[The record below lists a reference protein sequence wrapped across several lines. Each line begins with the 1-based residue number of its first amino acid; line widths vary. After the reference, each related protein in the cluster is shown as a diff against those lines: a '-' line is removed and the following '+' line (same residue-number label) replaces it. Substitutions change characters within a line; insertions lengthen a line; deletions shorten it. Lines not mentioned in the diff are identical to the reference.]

1 MMHMRHIAYLLGI
14 CLVLGSCSG
23 FKEAKEARIE
33 TQAKRKV
40 RMAEYKAKAETEERA
55 KEEAEAAATSGSKEA
70 APVETPQMTY
80 EDSLLF
86 QFERRP
92 CFGRCPVYKIMIFE
106 SGYTT
111 YQGVNFVDYMG
122 YYYTQLPQ
130 GDVAKI
136 YTSIAETD
144 FFSLEDKY
152 DNENITD
159 LPSMIFRARAM
170 GQDKRIIARYEIPE
184 VLIDLGKEIDAMFAE
199 TEWQPV
205 HR

>member
-1 MMHMRHIAYLLGI
+1 MMTIRHITLLLGI
-14 CLVLGSCSG
+14 CLVMGSCEG
-23 FKEAKEARIE
+23 FRKAKVARVE
-33 TQAKRKV
+33 NKAKREV
-40 RMAEYKAKAETEERA
+40 RMAEYKTKR
-55 KEEAEAAATSGSKEA
+55 EAEKQAEEVAAQAATNGGTEA
-70 APVETPQMTY
+70 APTELLQMAQ
-80 EDSLLF
+80 DSLLF

-122 YYYTQLPQ
+122 YYYSRIPQ
-130 GDVAKI
+130 AEVASIYAKI
-136 YTSIAETD
+136 AEVD

-159 LPSMIFRARAM
+159 LPSMIFRANAM
-170 GQDKRIIARYEIPE
+170 GQDKRIIARYEVPDA
-184 VLIDLGKEIDAMFAE
+184 LIDLGKEIDAMFAE

-205 HR
+205 E

>member
-1 MMHMRHIAYLLGI
+1 MRHTAYLLCLGI
-14 CLVLGSCSG
+14 VLSSCAG
-23 FKEAKEARIE
+23 FKKAKEARIE
-33 TQAKRKV
+33 NKAKREV
-40 RMAEYKAKAETEERA
+40 RMAEYAARAEAEERA
-55 KEEAEAAATSGSKEA
+55 KEEAKAAAANSSVEA
-70 APVETPQMTY
+70 APVETPQLIQ
-80 EDSLLF
+80 DSLLF

-122 YYYTQLPQ
+122 YYYTRLPQ
-130 GDVAKI
+130 TEVALI
-136 YTSIAETD
+136 YTRIAETD
-144 FFSLEDKY
+144 FFSLQDKY

-159 LPSMIFRARAM
+159 LPSMIFRANAM
-170 GQDKRIIARYEIPE
+170 GQDKRIVARYEIPE
-184 VLIDLGKEIDAMFAE
+184 VLIDLGKEIDRMFAE